1 MGRNRPLANRQISA
15 DNRRVRLP
23 LCTCLI
29 VTLLLAGQ
37 PSGRAA
43 ESTVTIYRCVDG
55 KGHVSL
61 QDDPCPKDSTQESAR
76 SMVRPQDA
84 PARPAT
90 AQPPPAPAS
99 TPPAAE
105 SYYEPPPPPPL
116 YECTSYDGIVRESEV
131 YDPNPHC
138 EPLALY
144 FPNPQRLTPAQA
156 NSCRWVQD
164 SCVRLSDEETC
175 ARFKKKKKAAASAL
189 LHTFSDTEAYRK
201 SELQRLTQI
210 VDDSCP

>member
-1 MGRNRPLANRQISA
+1 VRPL
-15 DNRRVRLP
+15 P
-23 LCTCLI
+23 CTCLI
-29 VTLLLAGQ
+29 ATLLLAGQ
-37 PSGRAA
+37 PSVRAV
-43 ESTVTIYRCVDG
+43 ENTVTIYRCVDG

-76 SMVRPQDA
+76 NMVRPQDA
-84 PARPAT
+84 PVRPT
-90 AQPPPAPAS
+90 KPQPPSAPAS
-99 TPPAAE
+99 SPEPPVAE
-105 SYYEPPPPPPL
+105 SVYYPPPPPPL
-116 YECTSYDGIVRESEV
+116 YQCTSYDGIVRESEV

-144 FPNPQRLTPAQA
+144 FPNARRLTPAQA
-156 NSCRWVQD
+156 GACRWVQD

-175 ARFKKKKKAAASAL
+175 ARFREKKKAAASAL

-210 VDDSCP
+210 VNESCP